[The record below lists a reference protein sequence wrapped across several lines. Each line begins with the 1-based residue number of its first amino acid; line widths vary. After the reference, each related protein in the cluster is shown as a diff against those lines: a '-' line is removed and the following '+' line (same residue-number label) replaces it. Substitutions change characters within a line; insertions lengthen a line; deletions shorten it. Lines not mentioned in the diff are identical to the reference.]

1 MLSVT
6 ERQWLVPVFI
16 IAVVVGAF
24 YLVTNSTRPPGA
36 LAQLP
41 SGGDSRIIV
50 VPVQL
55 ERDSYGIALVDTV
68 GQKIWI
74 YKLNSRG
81 PAFNRLELFA
91 ARSWV
96 YDKLLDQY
104 NTAEP
109 KPEQVRVLL
118 ESLGQLKKSSGN
130 ERSGKNLLRGFRG

>member
-24 YLVTNSTRPPGA
+24 YLVTNSTRPPGV

-68 GQKIWI
+68 GQKYSPRAAGCMTNCSTSITP
-74 YKLNSRG
+74 LSQNLSR
-81 PAFNRLELFA
+81 
-91 ARSWV
+91 
-96 YDKLLDQY
+96 
-104 NTAEP
+104 
-109 KPEQVRVLL
+109 
-118 ESLGQLKKSSGN
+118 
-130 ERSGKNLLRGFRG
+130 